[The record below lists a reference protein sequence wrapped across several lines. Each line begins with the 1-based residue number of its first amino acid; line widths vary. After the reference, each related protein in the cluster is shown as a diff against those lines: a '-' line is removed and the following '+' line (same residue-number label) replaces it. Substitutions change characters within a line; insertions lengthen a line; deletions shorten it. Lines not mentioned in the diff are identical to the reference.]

1 MTNCCQEELSI
12 KIKFKDPKVY
22 KDFNHIEVG
31 DWIDLRVNDTVS
43 LKAGQFKLLDLGV
56 ALELPKGYEAY
67 ILPRSSTFKKYG
79 LIQTNGVSA
88 IDNSYN
94 GDEDWWLYPVK
105 ADRDIT
111 LLKGTRICQ
120 FRIQKNQPKIK
131 FEIVDKLENSNR
143 GGVGSTGEK

>member
-22 KDFNHIEVG
+22 EDFNHIEVG

-79 LIQTNGVSA
+79 LIQTNGM
-88 IDNSYN
+88 
-94 GDEDWWLYPVK
+94 GM
-105 ADRDIT
+105 
-111 LLKGTRICQ
+111 
-120 FRIQKNQPKIK
+120 
-131 FEIVDKLENSNR
+131 
-143 GGVGSTGEK
+143 